1 MRPIE
6 TLVRHA
12 AELDAFGYFSF
23 LNDRNPEA
31 ALRFLSAIDQTVEDL
46 ALHPLKGRL
55 RKFSGQDLKLIR
67 SWRVDGFENYLI
79 FYRFASN
86 RLEILRIKHGAMRF
100 PKSLRDEPASE

>member
-55 RKFSGQDLKLIR
+55 RKFSGQDLNLIR
-67 SWRVDGFENYLI
+67 SCRVDGFEKLSDI
-79 FYRFASN
+79 LSLRF
-86 RLEILRIKHGAMRF
+86 
-100 PKSLRDEPASE
+100 KSLGNPSDQTWGHAIP